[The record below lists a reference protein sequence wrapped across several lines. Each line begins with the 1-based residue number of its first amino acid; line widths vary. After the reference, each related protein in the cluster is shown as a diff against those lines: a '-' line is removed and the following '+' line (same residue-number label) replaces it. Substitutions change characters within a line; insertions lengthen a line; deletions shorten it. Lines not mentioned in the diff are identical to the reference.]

1 MREIFAL
8 YRQWKVWALS
18 FAGWTL
24 LSVFFAAQ
32 SYFQFIYFARPV
44 LFDTLLSGWLLC
56 SYLWATVTPFLI
68 AFAWRFPV
76 EKPNLARNLLI
87 HLFSGAFVSSLLLAI
102 YVLLRQWL
110 FGNASAPFSP
120 VEAFQNLFVADFHSN
135 FLFYWTIV
143 VLSQAFDYY
152 RRMRQRELQAAQLE
166 TQLARAELDAL
177 KMQLHPHF
185 LFNTLNTI
193 SVLMRED
200 VKAANQMLVRLSEL
214 LRAALK
220 SESVQEIP
228 LRQELEFLRGY
239 LEIEQT
245 RFQDRLTVNFDVEP
259 QTLDAQVPNLI
270 LQPLV
275 ENAIRHGIAPRAEAG
290 TIEIEAKRENGYIE
304 LRVADNGAGFAESG
318 GDSDG
323 IGLANTRER
332 LEKLYGARHEFNVSS
347 GANGGVEATIKIPY
361 HK

>member
-24 LSVFFAAQ
+24 LAVFFSAK
-32 SYFQFIYFARPV
+32 SYFQLVYMARPV
-44 LFDTLLSGWLLC
+44 SFLGMLDGWLLC
-56 SYLWATVTPFLI
+56 SYLWATLTPFLI

-87 HLFSGAFVSSLLLAI
+87 HLFTGAFVSSFLLAV
-102 YVLLRQWL
+102 YVLLL
-110 FGNASAPFSP
+110 KLISGGAAAPISP
-120 VEAFQNLFVADFHSN
+120 FEAFQNLFVSDFHSN

-143 VLSQAFDYY
+143 GLSQAFDYY

-200 VKAANQMLVRLSEL
+200 REAANRMLIRLSEL

-245 RFQDRLTVNFDVEP
+245 RFQDRLTVNFAVEP

-275 ENAIRHGIAPRAEAG
+275 ENAIRHGIAPLSEAG
-290 TIEIEAKRENGYIE
+290 TIEIEARRENGFIE
-304 LRVADNGAGFAESG
+304 LRVSDNGAGFAESTD
-318 GDSDG
+318 DSGG

-332 LEKLYGARHEFNVSS
+332 LEKLYGSRHKFNVSS

-361 HK
+361 RK